1 MVTDLDASLSNCL
14 TPFTYVDEKT
24 VSLKPISTE
33 SCTKELWYAPIFNGS
48 NDIFPTRDVFRGGVG
63 EISITRMESKAIHDS
78 AKADTIV
85 KTLTRLG
92 CEVKKSQHGGH
103 VDVRYRCPKWR
114 QLRCDSHSEAHR
126 WEKWLKEFSFQ
137 TVHQH

>member
-33 SCTKELWYAPIFNGS
+33 SRTKELWYAPIFNGS

-63 EISITRMESKAIHDS
+63 EISITRMESKA
-78 AKADTIV
+78 
-85 KTLTRLG
+85 
-92 CEVKKSQHGGH
+92 
-103 VDVRYRCPKWR
+103 YP
-114 QLRCDSHSEAHR
+114 
-126 WEKWLKEFSFQ
+126 
-137 TVHQH
+137 

>member
-1 MVTDLDASLSNCL
+1 MHRYLMVLMIFVLPAMC
-14 TPFTYVDEKT
+14 FGE
-24 VSLKPISTE
+24 
-33 SCTKELWYAPIFNGS
+33 ELVKYQLPAW
-48 NDIFPTRDVFRGGVG
+48 
-63 EISITRMESKAIHDS
+63 KAKHIHDS